1 VPNTSSGSPQ
11 KWEFVKGAMN
21 VIDVLA
27 ILPYYVSLFL
37 MEPEGLPDPT
47 RYTIL
52 ILEVQSNL
60 CTMANLGIQKKWPLS
75 KSGCYSEVSP

>member
-1 VPNTSSGSPQ
+1 MVGIVFKVPIMFSGSPQ

-47 RYTIL
+47 RYSIL
-52 ILEVQSNL
+52 ILEV
-60 CTMANLGIQKKWPLS
+60 
-75 KSGCYSEVSP
+75 